1 MVNSFMKTYSIP
13 ETLVLSIE
21 PVVIVCASGERKQ
34 PDLIGPNATGD
45 GSGAV

>member
-1 MVNSFMKTYSIP
+1 MFMKKYSIP
-13 ETLVLSIE
+13 ETLVLPISACSI
-21 PVVIVCASGERKQ
+21 ICASGERKQ